1 MPVRISSKWRF
12 ESFPTSSVSNS
23 RSRVMIWEALATES
37 LGRPVARAGR
47 STLPG
52 ASAHRRLLV
61 KGTQTTL
68 LIRLRFSAHLGLLE
82 PACESRDRNLLDLE
96 GLPNTHGLGR
106 LPFDAF
112 KRASCRRRNG
122 WIRVRVYRFADTIH
136 RLGHGFRIVTRD
148 IFCYGFGVNLAS

>member
-1 MPVRISSKWRF
+1 MPVRINSNWRL
-12 ESFPTSSVSNS
+12 ESLPTSSVSNS

-68 LIRLRFSAHLGLLE
+68 LIRLRLSASPWTTRTGLRKTGTGTCWIWKVCPIHMALGNYHST
-82 PACESRDRNLLDLE
+82 PS
-96 GLPNTHGLGR
+96 
-106 LPFDAF
+106 
-112 KRASCRRRNG
+112 
-122 WIRVRVYRFADTIH
+122 RVRLAAAEMAGSGYVSTASQTRFIAS
-136 RLGHGFRIVTRD
+136 VT
-148 IFCYGFGVNLAS
+148 ASGS